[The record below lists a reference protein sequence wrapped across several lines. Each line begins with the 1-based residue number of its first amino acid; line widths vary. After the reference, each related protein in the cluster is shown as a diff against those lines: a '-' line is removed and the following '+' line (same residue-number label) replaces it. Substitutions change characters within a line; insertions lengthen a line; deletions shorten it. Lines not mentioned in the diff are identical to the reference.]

1 MKTRINRRRVA
12 MSFAVIV
19 IIAGFFVARL
29 VDIQIMGAAAYN
41 EASTGKMSI
50 PETIYGTR
58 GDIVDSQGK
67 VLATE
72 RMTYDVTISPRNA
85 KEFSRT
91 TDAGEISITPQ
102 MAAKEIGALTGQSAD
117 DIISIIND
125 ALAEDP
131 SSDFAYVAKGVDV
144 DAFTQIKALDVPW
157 IYFEQNPDRAYPNGA
172 VAGNILGYVGSDGT
186 PLAGLELGSEE
197 CVGGVNGSQSYA
209 RGADGV
215 RIPGSTVVT
224 EAAKNGSTLKLTIDS
239 DVQWFAQQTLA
250 ATASAENAKW
260 GMTVVMEVETGRL
273 LAVVDYPTFDPN
285 NIDAYP
291 SEDLGSRAFT
301 SPYEPG
307 STMKTLTAASL
318 VDAGVVDPLT
328 PMRSPQF
335 IEFDNGARFKDWGPH
350 PANLT
355 LQGVLT
361 WSSNTGIAQLGALLD
376 PESRYDSMAKFGLG
390 ETTAVEFPGESAG
403 LLRSWDQWDNQ
414 SFYTMFFGQ
423 GLTLTSIQMASAYAA
438 IGNDG
443 VRQPVTLVDS
453 CIDANG
459 NTAKPSLPEP
469 VQVVSAQTART
480 TVDMLENVVTHGW
493 LSEVLSV
500 PGYRIAA
507 KTGTAEQSD
516 GAGGYSDQFIV
527 SLAAMFPAENP
538 QFVVL
543 TSLASPDSNSSASIV
558 PGVNNLIKQI
568 IKTRE
573 IQPSSG
579 QPIDYADYY

>member
-12 MSFAVIV
+12 VSFAVIV
-19 IIAGFFVARL
+19 IIAGLFVTRL
-29 VDIQIMGAAAYN
+29 IDIQIVDAAAYN
-41 EASTGKMSI
+41 EASYGKMSI
-50 PETIYGTR
+50 PETVYGAR
-58 GDIVDSQGK
+58 GDIVDSAGT

-72 RMTYDVTISPRNA
+72 RMTYDVTVSPRNA

-91 TDAGEISITPQ
+91 TDKGEVDITPQ
-102 MAAKEIGALTGQSAD
+102 MAAKEIAAITGQSAD
-117 DIISIIND
+117 EIISTIND
-125 ALAEDP
+125 ALAQDP
-131 SSDFAYVAKGVDV
+131 KSDFAYVAKGVDV
-144 DAFTQIKALDVPW
+144 DRFKQIKALEIPW

-186 PLAGLELGSEE
+186 PLAGLELGSDE

-224 EAAKNGSTLKLTIDS
+224 DAAQNGSTLKLTIDA
-239 DVQWFAQQTLA
+239 DLQWFAQQTLA
-250 ATASAENAKW
+250 TRASAENAKW

-273 LAVVDYPTFDPN
+273 LAVADYPTLDPN

-291 SEDLGSRAFT
+291 TEDLGSRAFT

-307 STMKTLTAASL
+307 STMKTLTTAAIL
-318 VDAGVVDPLT
+318 DAGLATPET

-335 IEFDNGARFKDWGPH
+335 IEFDNGARFNDWGPH

-355 LQGVLT
+355 MQGILGY
-361 WSSNTGIAQLGALLD
+361 SSNTGIAQLGVLMS
-376 PESRYDSMAKFGLG
+376 PESRYDSMVKFGLG
-390 ETTAVEFPGESAG
+390 ETTAVNFPGESAG
-403 LLRSWDQWDNQ
+403 LLRFWDQWDNQ

-443 VRQPVTLVDS
+443 VRQPVSLIDS
-453 CIDANG
+453 CIDDKG
-459 NTAKPSLPEP
+459 NTTKPSLSEP
-469 VQVVSAQTART
+469 VQVVSPVTART

-493 LSEVLSV
+493 LKDYLYV

-516 GAGGYSDQFIV
+516 GTGGYSDKFIV
-527 SLAAMFPAENP
+527 SLAAMFPAEDP
-538 QFVVL
+538 KYVVL
-543 TSLASPDSNSSASIV
+543 TSLASPDSNSSSSIV
-558 PGVNNLIKQI
+558 SDVNNLIKQV

-573 IQPSSG
+573 IQPSTG

>member
-19 IIAGFFVARL
+19 IIAGLFVTRL
-29 VDIQIMGAAAYN
+29 VEIQIVGAAAYN

-58 GDIVDSQGK
+58 GDILDSQGK

-91 TDAGEISITPQ
+91 TDNGEIDITPQ
-102 MAAKEIGALTGQSAD
+102 MAAKEIGAITGQSAD

-125 ALAEDP
+125 ALAENP
-131 SSDFAYVAKGVDV
+131 NSDFAYVAKGVDV
-144 DAFTQIKALDVPW
+144 DAFKQIKALGVPW

-186 PLAGLELGSEE
+186 PLAGLELGSDE

-224 EAAKNGSTLKLTIDS
+224 QAAKNGSKLNLTIDS
-239 DVQWFAQQTLA
+239 DLQWFAQQTLA

-285 NIDAYP
+285 NIDAYA

-318 VDAGVVDPLT
+318 VDAALVDPLT

-355 LQGVLT
+355 LQGILT
-361 WSSNTGIAQLGALLD
+361 WSSNTGIAQLGAWMNA
-376 PESRYDSMAKFGLG
+376 ESRYDSMAKFGLG

-443 VRQPVTLVDS
+443 VRQPVTLVES
-453 CIDANG
+453 CVDENG
-459 NTAKPSLPEP
+459 NISKPSLPEP
-469 VQVVSAQTART
+469 VQVVSAATART

-493 LSEVLSV
+493 LTEVLSV

-516 GAGGYSDQFIV
+516 GVGGYSDKFIV

-543 TSLASPDSNSSASIV
+543 TSLASPDSNSSSSIV
-558 PGVNNLIKQI
+558 SGVNNLIKQI